1 MNLLNLV
8 LLIGLVELNK
18 GELTREGFLRLYEI
32 EAENED
38 FNVDDVFDRLFNLGF
53 NKALEIDQV
62 IISTKRTQLTNSI
75 IFSNI

>member
-1 MNLLNLV
+1 MNSLNLV

-18 GELTREGFLRLYEI
+18 GEITREGFLRLYEI

-38 FNVDDVFDRLFNLGF
+38 FNVDDVYDRLFNLGF

-62 IISTKRTQLTNSI
+62 IIS
-75 IFSNI
+75 

>member
-62 IISTKRTQLTNSI
+62 IISTKRTQLTH
-75 IFSNI
+75 

>member
-18 GELTREGFLRLYEI
+18 GEITREGFLRLYEI

-38 FNVDDVFDRLFNLGF
+38 FNVDDVYDRLFNLGF

-62 IISTKRTQLTNSI
+62 IISELSELY
-75 IFSNI
+75 